1 MERNVSRFLQFWM
14 RGRQQ
19 EKREGKV
26 LSRRSHAAF
35 RTFLPR
41 SETLTGGDKHIWG
54 IGRNCKI
61 GLQMIVPW
69 PEKIF
74 APCNCAPNPPFV
86 PKSVRQHVAGEKQNL
101 KCWYVKCWGSSNII
115 LQISLEVCSNL
126 SFWKRKD
133 MMSLRC
139 NLFGTFWDEK
149 MQFTYIS
156 LLSPP
161 LHISHTWYIHFPV
174 LKCKVDL
181 SKYYIKNPL
190 RPFGP

>member
-35 RTFLPR
+35 RTFLPC

-101 KCWYVKCWGSSNII
+101 KTDMWNVGAVPTLYCRCPWKYV
-115 LQISLEVCSNL
+115 QIYDFENERIWCPCDAICLGH
-126 SFWKRKD
+126 FGMK
-133 MMSLRC
+133 RC
-139 NLFGTFWDEK
+139 NLPTSAFSLPHCTSRTLDTFIF
-149 MQFTYIS
+149 QF
-156 LLSPP
+156 
-161 LHISHTWYIHFPV
+161 W
-174 LKCKVDL
+174 
-181 SKYYIKNPL
+181 NA
-190 RPFGP
+190 R